1 MSQQSLPHRS
11 ARNTNAPDGDFPHGV
26 AYLDGLRVWFLHL
39 SKQERARLE
48 RHGGDKLRI
57 KKCRA
62 SIPSDWWLGWV
73 VIVARPTQS
82 ILRDL
87 DALQFRE
94 GKSHGSISRLDVAC
108 DWPFLTQTAA
118 DAAKHYLHYHL
129 LLSHRRK
136 GPMQTF
142 GSGAVAWLKYKIGQ
156 RCSKN
161 LLCYADKP
169 SKIMK
174 SSCCCHLE
182 IRFYNARACRAAG
195 LYRVGDLIE
204 LDPAQLFD
212 RSIRLASHEDAK
224 GPIQRFHD
232 RYPRK
237 ILIKTPLAVLNI
249 PHVLLNGH
257 IVHPIQHV
265 SHPIHTHNGV
275 FIPHSPKHLHTSH
288 PDL

>member
-1 MSQQSLPHRS
+1 MSQQSLPNRS
-11 ARNTNAPDGDFPHGV
+11 TRNTNAPDGDFPHGV
-26 AYLDGLRVWFLHL
+26 AYLDNLRVWFPRL

-48 RHGGDKLRI
+48 RHGRDKLKI

-62 SIPSDWWLGWV
+62 SIPSNWWPGWV
-73 VIVARPTQS
+73 VIVPRPTQS

-94 GKSHGSISRLDVAC
+94 GKYHGRISRLDVAC

-118 DAAKHYLHYHL
+118 DAAKHYLHDHL
-129 LLSHRRK
+129 LLPHRRK

-142 GSGAVAWLKYKIGQ
+142 DSGMVAWLKYKIG
-156 RCSKN
+156 RRPSKN
-161 LLCYADKP
+161 LICYADKL

-182 IRFYNARACRAAG
+182 IRFFNARACRAAG

-212 RSIRLASHEDAK
+212 RSIRLASHKDAK

-237 ILIKTPLAVLNI
+237 TLIKTPLAVLNI
-249 PHVLLNGH
+249 PHVLLNEH
-257 IVHPIQHV
+257 IVHPVQHIL
-265 SHPIHTHNGV
+265 HPIHTHNGV
-275 FIPHSPKHLHTSH
+275 FVPDSPKHLHASYSH
-288 PDL
+288 L